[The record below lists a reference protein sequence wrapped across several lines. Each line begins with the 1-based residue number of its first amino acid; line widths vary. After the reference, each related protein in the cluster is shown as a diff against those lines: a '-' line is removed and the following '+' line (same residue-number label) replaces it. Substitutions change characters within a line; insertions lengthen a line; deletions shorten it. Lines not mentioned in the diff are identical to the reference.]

1 MVLAFEKNYNGND
14 SMKTIIVALG
24 MLFCALNTLAQQPA
38 STGKIT
44 LTITDHEGKPLPFT
58 SVMVRKVK
66 DSLLVKGELT
76 TTTGSC
82 AFDNIGYGHYFIQAS
97 QMGYNTSYSKV
108 FQLDATHK
116 KVTLDTIRLNTLG
129 KNLQAVNVTAQKP
142 FIESSAGKTVM
153 NIENSVSAAGNTAL
167 DLLRRAPG
175 VQVDNNENVTLKGQ
189 SVTVMID
196 GKLTY
201 LSGEQLTNLLKTTP
215 GESIASIEILTSP
228 SAKYDAAGNGGIIN
242 IKTKKGK
249 MTGINGNINA
259 TLTQSR
265 YGRYGISGN
274 LNWRTEKFNLFGN
287 FDQGDYPR
295 QVTREYTRNLKEN
308 DGSTTFLE
316 QNIFQRNRFKNNY
329 LKIGMDYF
337 LTEKQT
343 IGVLAN
349 GYKNSFS
356 NQIYSTANLGQQN
369 MPADSTVNSLTTN
382 NNKFDNIALNLNYK
396 AIIDTAGG
404 KEISFDADYAQF
416 NNHRFMQLNDSLY
429 DAKTQL
435 NRNPN
440 SIRTTGGTQ
449 VIIKSLKADLSWPL
463 GKDSKLEAGAKVSFV
478 TTTNM
483 LQFDSL
489 FHGSYKPSPTLSDQ
503 FNYQEDIYAAYATYK
518 KQLNQT
524 NVQLGLRVENTAS
537 AGHSFTTE
545 TNVKRNYTDF
555 FPNVNIEQKLN
566 DKNKLSLA
574 MSRRIERPQYGQLNP
589 FMFYIDKYTYFRGN
603 PYLRPQYSN
612 IAELA
617 YTFKDKYIAT
627 FRYSRIKDMM
637 EEFITQD
644 DSSKASIST
653 ERNYDKTDIYSML
666 FTLPFQVTK
675 WWTSD
680 NNFDFSYNKY
690 RFEDPTTKDPYY
702 RYNFNYYLSS
712 TNTITLPKDFKLEV
726 MGYYNS
732 PFIFGIFKGY
742 AQYNLNLGIQKMFL
756 NKAATVKL
764 SYNNILR
771 NESYHGS
778 ADFANLH
785 MNIFNTWQFRTVN
798 LSFSYKFG
806 SATIKAARERK
817 TGTSDEQNRAG

>member
-1 MVLAFEKNYNGND
+1 
-14 SMKTIIVALG
+14 MKTIIVVLG
-24 MLFCALNTLAQQPA
+24 MLICCTFTAFAQQPN

-44 LTITDHEGKPLPFT
+44 LTITDNAGKPLPFT
-58 SVMVRKVK
+58 SVMLRKVK
-66 DSLLVKGELT
+66 DSTLVKGEMT
-76 TTTGSC
+76 ADNGGV
-82 AFDNIGYGHYFIQAS
+82 AFEKIAAGHYFIQAS
-97 QMGYNTSYSKV
+97 QMGYTTSYSTA
-108 FQLDATHK
+108 FQVDATHLAIALGSMK
-116 KVTLDTIRLNTLG
+116 LPPLG

-142 FIESSAGKTVM
+142 YIESSAGKTVM

-228 SAKYDAAGNGGIIN
+228 SAKYDASGNGGMIN

-249 MTGINGNINA
+249 MTGVNGSVSA
-259 TLTQSR
+259 TLTQAK
-265 YGRYGISGN
+265 YGRYGLSGN
-274 LNWRTEKFNLFGN
+274 INWRTEKFNLFGN

-295 QVTREYTRNLKEN
+295 QVTRDYERSVKEG
-308 DGSTTFLE
+308 DGSITFMR
-316 QNIFQRNRFKNNY
+316 QGVFQRNRFKNNY
-329 LKIGMDYF
+329 LKVGMDYF
-337 LTEKQT
+337 INDKHT

-349 GYKNSFS
+349 GFKNAFS
-356 NQIYSTANLGQQN
+356 NQIYSNTGLGRKN
-369 MPADSTVNSLTTN
+369 APPDSVVNSLTVN
-382 NNKFDNIALNLNYK
+382 DNKFDNIALNLNYK
-396 AIIDTAGG
+396 GIIDTAGG
-404 KEISFDADYAQF
+404 REISFDADYAQF

-429 DAKTQL
+429 DTHSKI

-463 GKDSKLEAGAKVSFV
+463 GKNSKLETGVKGSFV
-478 TTTNM
+478 TTTNV

-489 FHGSYKPSPTLSDQ
+489 FQSTYRPSPSLSDR
-503 FNYQEDIYAAYATYK
+503 FNYQEDVYAAYATYK
-518 KQLNQT
+518 QQIRKT

-537 AGHSFTTE
+537 TGHSFTTD
-545 TNVKRNYTDF
+545 NYVKRSYTDF
-555 FPNVNIEQKLN
+555 FPNINVEQKLN
-566 DKNKLSLA
+566 DKNKVSLA

-589 FMFYIDKYTYFRGN
+589 FMFYLDKYTYFRGN
-603 PYLRPQYSN
+603 PYLKPQYSN

-627 FRYSRIKDMM
+627 LRYSRIKDMM
-637 EEFITQD
+637 EEFITQN
-644 DSSKASIST
+644 DSTKASIST
-653 ERNYDKTDIYSML
+653 ERNYDKTDIFSL
-666 FTLPFQVTK
+666 LLTLPIQVTK

-680 NNFDFSYNKY
+680 NNVDLSYNKY
-690 RFEDPTTKDPYY
+690 KFEDPDTKEPYS
-702 RYNFNYYLSS
+702 RYNVNYYISS
-712 TNTITLPKDFKLEV
+712 TNTITLPHDMKLEV

-732 PFIFGIFKGY
+732 PFVFGIFRGY
-742 AQYNLNLGIQKMFL
+742 SQYNLNLGLQKMFL
-756 NKAATVKL
+756 NKNATVKI

-771 NESYHGS
+771 NESYRG
-778 ADFANLH
+778 AAEFKNLN

-798 LSFSYKFG
+798 LTFSYKFG
-806 SATIKAARERK
+806 SASIKAARERK

>member
-1 MVLAFEKNYNGND
+1 
-14 SMKTIIVALG
+14 MKTIIVALG
-24 MLFCALNTLAQQPA
+24 MLFCALNSLAQRPA

-82 AFDNIGYGHYFIQAS
+82 AFDNIAYGHYFIQAS

-349 GYKNSFS
+349 GYKNAFS

-518 KQLNQT
+518 KQLNKT

-537 AGHSFTTE
+537 SGHSFTTE

-617 YTFKDKYIAT
+617 YTFKDKYIVT

-680 NNFDFSYNKY
+680 NNFDFSYNQY

-732 PFIFGIFKGY
+732 PFVFGIFRGY

-756 NKAATVKL
+756 NKAATIKL

>member
-1 MVLAFEKNYNGND
+1 
-14 SMKTIIVALG
+14 MKTIIVALG
-24 MLFCALNTLAQQPA
+24 MLIGCSFTAFAQQPN

-44 LTITDHEGKPLPFT
+44 LTITDNAGKPLPFT
-58 SVMVRKVK
+58 TVMLKKVK
-66 DSLLVKGELT
+66 DSALVKGEMT
-76 TTTGSC
+76 IENGSC
-82 AFDNIGYGHYFIQAS
+82 AFEKIANGHYFIQAS
-97 QMGYNTSYSKV
+97 QMGYTTSYSTA
-108 FQLDATHK
+108 FQVDAAHK
-116 KVTLDTIRLNTLG
+116 TIALGNMQLPPLG

-228 SAKYDAAGNGGIIN
+228 SAKYDASGNGGIIN

-249 MTGINGNINA
+249 LTGINGNINA
-259 TLTQSR
+259 TLTQAK

-274 LNWRTEKFNLFGN
+274 VNWRTQKFNLFGN

-295 QVTREYTRNLKEN
+295 MVTRDYKRSVKEG
-308 DGSTTFLE
+308 DGSTTFM
-316 QNIFQRNRFKNNY
+316 QQGVFQRNRFKNNY
-329 LKIGMDYF
+329 LKVGLDYF
-337 LTEKQT
+337 VNDKHT

-349 GYKNSFS
+349 GFKNAFS
-356 NQIYSTANLGQQN
+356 NQIYSNTNLGRPA
-369 MPADSTVNSLTTN
+369 MPPDSTVNSLTVN
-382 NNKFDNIALNLNYK
+382 DNKFDNIAVNLNYK
-396 AIIDTAGG
+396 GVLDTAGG
-404 KEISFDADYAQF
+404 REISFDADYAQF

-429 DAKTQL
+429 DAHTKI

-449 VIIKSLKADLSWPL
+449 VIIKSLKTDLSWPL
-463 GKDSKLEAGAKVSFV
+463 GKESKLEAGAKVSFV
-478 TTTNM
+478 TTTNA

-489 FHGSYKPSPTLSDQ
+489 YHGVYLPSPSLSDR
-503 FNYQEDIYAAYATYK
+503 FNYQEDVYAAYATYRQQIAK
-518 KQLNQT
+518 T
-524 NVQLGLRVENTAS
+524 NLQLGLRVENTAS
-537 AGHSFTTE
+537 TGHSFTTD
-545 TNVKRNYTDF
+545 NYVKRNYTDF
-555 FPNVNIEQKLN
+555 FPNVTVEQKLN

-589 FMFYIDKYTYFRGN
+589 FMFYLDKYTYFRGN

-617 YTFKDKYIAT
+617 YTLKDKYIAT
-627 FRYSRIKDMM
+627 LRYSRIKDMM

-644 DSSKASIST
+644 DSTKASIST
-653 ERNYDKTDIYSML
+653 ERNYDKTDIYSL
-666 FTLPFQVTK
+666 LLTLPVQVTK
-675 WWTSD
+675 WWSSD
-680 NNFDFSYNKY
+680 NNVDLSYNKY
-690 RFEDPTTKDPYY
+690 RFEDPKTNEPFS
-702 RYNFNYYLSS
+702 RYNFNYYINS
-712 TNTITLPKDFKLEV
+712 TNTITLPHDMKLEV

-732 PFIFGIFKGY
+732 PFVFGIFRGY
-742 AQYNLNLGIQKMFL
+742 SQYNLNLGIQKMFL
-756 NKAATVKL
+756 NKNATVKL

-771 NESYHGS
+771 NESYRG
-778 ADFANLH
+778 AAEFANLN
-785 MNIFNTWQFRTVN
+785 MSIFNTWQFRTVN

-806 SATIKAARERK
+806 NASIKAARERK

>member
-1 MVLAFEKNYNGND
+1 MR
-14 SMKTIIVALG
+14 TIIVALG
-24 MLFCALNTLAQQPA
+24 MLFIGVQTTLAQQTN

-58 SVMVRKVK
+58 SVMVRNIK
-66 DSLLVKGELT
+66 DSSLVKGELT
-76 TTTGSC
+76 TTNGSC
-82 AFDNIGYGHYFIQAS
+82 AFEKIAYGHYFIQAS
-97 QMGYNTSYSKV
+97 QMGYNTSYSKT
-108 FQLDATHK
+108 FLLNASHK
-116 KVTLDTIRLNTLG
+116 AITLDTIRLNTLG

-228 SAKYDAAGNGGIIN
+228 SAKYDASGNGGIIN

-249 MTGINGNINA
+249 MTGINGNVNA

-274 LNWRTEKFNLFGN
+274 VNWRTEKFNLFGN

-295 QVTREYTRNLKEN
+295 QVTRVYSRNVKEN
-308 DGSTTFLE
+308 DGSSTYLQ

-337 LTEKQT
+337 INDKQT

-356 NQIYSTANLGQQN
+356 NQIYSDANLGQAN
-369 MPADSTVNSLTTN
+369 MPPDSIVNSLTTN

-396 AIIDTAGG
+396 IILDTAGG
-404 KEISFDADYAQF
+404 REISFDADYAQF
-416 NNHRFMQLNDSLY
+416 NNHRLMQLNDSLY

-440 SIRTTGGTQ
+440 SIRTTGSTQ
-449 VIIKSLKADLSWPL
+449 VLIKSLKADLSWPL
-463 GKDSKLEAGAKVSFV
+463 GKEGKLEAGAKTSFV
-478 TTTNM
+478 TTTNL

-489 FHGSYKPSPTLSDQ
+489 FHGSYKPSPGLSDR
-503 FNYQEDIYAAYATYK
+503 FNYQENIYAAYATYK
-518 KQLNQT
+518 KQIQKT
-524 NVQLGLRVENTAS
+524 NVQLGLRVENTES
-537 AGHSFTTE
+537 TGTSFTTG
-545 TNVKRNYTDF
+545 TNVKRSYVDF
-555 FPNVNIEQKLN
+555 FPNITVEQKLN
-566 DKNKLSLA
+566 DKNKVSLA

-589 FMFYIDKYTYFRGN
+589 FMFYLDKYTYFRGN

-612 IAELA
+612 IAEVA
-617 YTFKDKYIAT
+617 YTFKDKYIVT

-644 DSSKASIST
+644 DSTKASIST
-653 ERNYDKTDIYSML
+653 ERNYDKTDIYSIL
-666 FTLPFQVTK
+666 FTLPFQFTK

-680 NNFDFSYNKY
+680 NNADFSYNKY
-690 RFEDPTTKDPYY
+690 RFEDPVTNDPYY
-702 RYNFNYYLSS
+702 RSNLNYYISS
-712 TNTITLPKDFKLEV
+712 TNTITLPKDFKVEV

-732 PFIFGIFKGY
+732 PFIFGIFRGY
-742 AQYNLNLGIQKMFL
+742 AQYNLNLGVQKMFL
-756 NKAATVKL
+756 NKNATVKL

-771 NESYHGS
+771 NESYRG
-778 ADFANLH
+778 AAEFANLN
-785 MNIFNTWQFRTVN
+785 MSIFNTWQFRTVN

>member
-1 MVLAFEKNYNGND
+1 MR
-14 SMKTIIVALG
+14 TIIVALG
-24 MLFCALNTLAQQPA
+24 MLFCALTTLAQQPK

-44 LTITDHEGKPLPFT
+44 LTITDPEGKPLPFT

-76 TTTGSC
+76 TVTGSC
-82 AFDNIGYGHYFIQAS
+82 SFDNIAYGHYFIQAS

-108 FQLDATHK
+108 FQLDGAHK
-116 KVTLDTIRLNTLG
+116 SLQLDTIRLNTLG

-274 LNWRTEKFNLFGN
+274 INWRTEKFNLFGN

-295 QVTREYTRNLKEN
+295 QTTRHYTRSLLEK
-308 DGSTTFLE
+308 DGSTTFLD
-316 QNIFQRNRFKNNY
+316 QSIFQRNRFKNNY

-337 LTEKQT
+337 ITEKQT

-349 GYKNSFS
+349 GYKNAFS
-356 NQIYSTANLGQQN
+356 NQIFSTANLGQQN
-369 MPADSTVNSLTTN
+369 MLPDSTVNSLTTN

-416 NNHRFMQLNDSLY
+416 NNHRLMQLNDSLY

-463 GKDSKLEAGAKVSFV
+463 GKESKLEAGAKASFV
-478 TTTNM
+478 TTTNL

-489 FHGSYKPSPTLSDQ
+489 ANGSFKPSPSLSDQ

-518 KQLNQT
+518 KQLHKT
-524 NVQLGLRVENTAS
+524 NVQLGLRVENTVS
-537 AGHSFTTE
+537 SGHSFTTE

-555 FPNVNIEQKLN
+555 FPNINIEQKLN

-589 FMFYIDKYTYFRGN
+589 FMFYLDKYTYFKGN
-603 PYLRPQYSN
+603 PFLKPQYSN

-617 YTFKDKYIAT
+617 YTFKDKYIVT

-637 EEFITQD
+637 EEFIIQD
-644 DSSKASIST
+644 DSTKASIST
-653 ERNYDKTDIYSML
+653 ERNYDKTDIYSAL

-680 NNFDFSYNKY
+680 NNFDFSYNQY
-690 RFEDPTTKDPYY
+690 RFEDPATNDPYY

-712 TNTITLPKDFKLEV
+712 TNTITLPKDFKVEV

-742 AQYNLNLGIQKMFL
+742 AQYNLNVGVQKMFL
-756 NKAATVKL
+756 NKNATVKL

-771 NESYHGS
+771 NESYRGS

-785 MNIFNTWQFRTVN
+785 LNIFNTWQFRTVN

>member
-1 MVLAFEKNYNGND
+1 
-14 SMKTIIVALG
+14 MKTIIVALG
-24 MLFCALNTLAQQPA
+24 MLIGCSFTAFAQQPN

-44 LTITDHEGKPLPFT
+44 LTITDNAGKPLPFT
-58 SVMVRKVK
+58 TVMLKKVK
-66 DSLLVKGELT
+66 DSALVKGEMT
-76 TTTGSC
+76 IENGSC
-82 AFDNIGYGHYFIQAS
+82 AFEKIANGHYFIQAS
-97 QMGYNTSYSKV
+97 QMGYTTSYSTA
-108 FQLDATHK
+108 FQVDAAHK
-116 KVTLDTIRLNTLG
+116 TIALGNMQLPPLG

-228 SAKYDAAGNGGIIN
+228 SAKYDASGNGGIIN

-249 MTGINGNINA
+249 LTGINGNINA
-259 TLTQSR
+259 TLTQAK

-274 LNWRTEKFNLFGN
+274 VNWRTQKFNLFGN

-295 QVTREYTRNLKEN
+295 MVTRDYKRSVKEG
-308 DGSTTFLE
+308 DGSTTFM
-316 QNIFQRNRFKNNY
+316 QQGVFQRNRFKNNY
-329 LKIGMDYF
+329 LKVGLDYF
-337 LTEKQT
+337 VNDKHT

-349 GYKNSFS
+349 GFKNAFS
-356 NQIYSTANLGQQN
+356 NQIYSNTNLGRPA
-369 MPADSTVNSLTTN
+369 MPPDSTVNSLTVN
-382 NNKFDNIALNLNYK
+382 DNKFDNIAVNLNYK
-396 AIIDTAGG
+396 GVLDTAGG
-404 KEISFDADYAQF
+404 REISFDADYAQF

-429 DAKTQL
+429 DAHTKI

-463 GKDSKLEAGAKVSFV
+463 GKESKLEAGAKVSFV
-478 TTTNM
+478 TTTNA

-489 FHGSYKPSPTLSDQ
+489 YHGVYLPSPSLSDR
-503 FNYQEDIYAAYATYK
+503 FNYQEDVYAAYATYRQQIAK
-518 KQLNQT
+518 T
-524 NVQLGLRVENTAS
+524 NLQLGLRVENTAS
-537 AGHSFTTE
+537 TGHSFTTD
-545 TNVKRNYTDF
+545 NYVKRNYTDF
-555 FPNVNIEQKLN
+555 FPNVTVEQKLN

-589 FMFYIDKYTYFRGN
+589 FMFYLDKYTYFRGN

-627 FRYSRIKDMM
+627 LRYSRIKDMM

-644 DSSKASIST
+644 DSTKASIST
-653 ERNYDKTDIYSML
+653 ERNYDKTDIYSL
-666 FTLPFQVTK
+666 LLTLPVQVTK
-675 WWTSD
+675 WWSSD
-680 NNFDFSYNKY
+680 NNVDLSYNKY
-690 RFEDPTTKDPYY
+690 RFEDPKTNEPFS
-702 RYNFNYYLSS
+702 RYNFNYYINS
-712 TNTITLPKDFKLEV
+712 TNTITLPHDMKLEV

-732 PFIFGIFKGY
+732 PFVFGIFRGY
-742 AQYNLNLGIQKMFL
+742 SQYNLNLGIQKMFL
-756 NKAATVKL
+756 NKNATVKL

-771 NESYHGS
+771 NESYRG
-778 ADFANLH
+778 AAEFANLN
-785 MNIFNTWQFRTVN
+785 MSIFNTWQFRTVN

-806 SATIKAARERK
+806 NASIKAARERK

>member
-1 MVLAFEKNYNGND
+1 
-14 SMKTIIVALG
+14 MKTIIVALG
-24 MLFCALNTLAQQPA
+24 MLIGCHFALFAQQPN

-44 LTITDHEGKPLPFT
+44 LTITDNAGKPLPFT
-58 SVMVRKVK
+58 TVMLKKVK
-66 DSLLVKGELT
+66 DSALVKGEMT
-76 TTTGSC
+76 IENGSC
-82 AFDNIGYGHYFIQAS
+82 AFEKIANGHYFIQAS
-97 QMGYNTSYSKV
+97 QMGYTTSYSTA
-108 FQLDATHK
+108 FQVDAAHK
-116 KVTLDTIRLNTLG
+116 TIALGHMQLPPLG

-228 SAKYDAAGNGGIIN
+228 SAKYDASGNGGLIN

-249 MTGINGNINA
+249 LTGVNGNISA
-259 TLTQSR
+259 TLTQAK

-274 LNWRTEKFNLFGN
+274 VNWRTQKFNLFGN

-295 QVTREYTRNLKEN
+295 MVTRDYKRSVKEG
-308 DGSTTFLE
+308 DGSTTFM
-316 QNIFQRNRFKNNY
+316 QQGVFQRNRFKNNY
-329 LKIGMDYF
+329 LKVGLDYF
-337 LTEKQT
+337 INDKHT

-349 GYKNSFS
+349 GFKNAFS
-356 NQIYSTANLGQQN
+356 NQIYSNTNLGRPA
-369 MPADSTVNSLTTN
+369 MPPDSTVNSLTVN
-382 NNKFDNIALNLNYK
+382 DNKFDNIAVNLNYK
-396 AIIDTAGG
+396 GVLDTAGG
-404 KEISFDADYAQF
+404 REISFDADYAQF

-429 DAKTQL
+429 DAHTKI

-440 SIRTTGGTQ
+440 SIRTIGGTQ

-463 GKDSKLEAGAKVSFV
+463 GKESKLEAGAKVSFV
-478 TTTNM
+478 TTTNA

-489 FHGSYKPSPTLSDQ
+489 YHGVYLPSPSLSDR
-503 FNYQEDIYAAYATYK
+503 FNYQEDVYAAYATYRQQIAK
-518 KQLNQT
+518 T
-524 NVQLGLRVENTAS
+524 NLQLGLRVENTAS
-537 AGHSFTTE
+537 TGHSFSTD
-545 TNVKRNYTDF
+545 NYVKRNYTDF
-555 FPNVNIEQKLN
+555 FPNVTVEQKLN

-589 FMFYIDKYTYFRGN
+589 FMFYLDKYTYFRGN

-627 FRYSRIKDMM
+627 LRYSRIKDMM

-644 DSSKASIST
+644 DSTKASIST
-653 ERNYDKTDIYSML
+653 ERNYDKTDIYSL
-666 FTLPFQVTK
+666 LLTLPVQVTK
-675 WWTSD
+675 WWSSD
-680 NNFDFSYNKY
+680 NNVDLSYNKY
-690 RFEDPTTKDPYY
+690 RFEDPKTNEPFS
-702 RYNFNYYLSS
+702 RYNFNYYINS
-712 TNTITLPKDFKLEV
+712 TNTITLPHDMKLEV

-732 PFIFGIFKGY
+732 PFVFGIFRGY
-742 AQYNLNLGIQKMFL
+742 SQYNLNLGIQKMFL
-756 NKAATVKL
+756 DKNATVKL

-771 NESYHGS
+771 NESYRG
-778 ADFANLH
+778 AAEFANLN
-785 MNIFNTWQFRTVN
+785 MSIFNTWQFRTVN

-806 SATIKAARERK
+806 NASIKAARERK

>member
-1 MVLAFEKNYNGND
+1 
-14 SMKTIIVALG
+14 MKTIIVALG
-24 MLFCALNTLAQQPA
+24 MLICCNLTVFAQQLN

-44 LTITDHEGKPLPFT
+44 LTITDNAGKPLPFT
-58 SVMVRKVK
+58 SVMLRKVE
-66 DSLLVKGELT
+66 DSSLVKGEMT
-76 TTTGSC
+76 TDNGSV
-82 AFDNIGYGHYFIQAS
+82 AFEKIAAGHYFIQAS
-97 QMGYNTSYSKV
+97 QMGYTTSYSTA
-108 FQLDATHK
+108 FQLDAGHK
-116 KVTLDTIRLNTLG
+116 TIELGSMKLPPLG

-175 VQVDNNENVTLKGQ
+175 VQIDNNENVTLKGQ

-228 SAKYDAAGNGGIIN
+228 SAKYDAAGNGGMIN

-249 MTGINGNINA
+249 MTGVNGNVNA
-259 TLTQSR
+259 TLTQAK

-274 LNWRTEKFNLFGN
+274 INWRTEKFNIFGD

-295 QVTREYTRNLKEN
+295 MVTRDYKRSVKES
-308 DGSTTFLE
+308 DGSTTFM
-316 QNIFQRNRFKNNY
+316 QQSVFQRNRFKNNY
-329 LKIGMDYF
+329 LKVGMDYF
-337 LTEKQT
+337 INDKHT

-349 GYKNSFS
+349 GFKNAFG
-356 NQIYSTANLGQQN
+356 NEIYSNTNLGQQN
-369 MPADSTVNSLTTN
+369 MPPDSTVNSLTVN
-382 NNKFDNIALNLNYK
+382 DNKFDNIALNLNYK
-396 AIIDTAGG
+396 GVLDTAGG
-404 KEISFDADYAQF
+404 REISFDADYAQF

-429 DAKTQL
+429 DAASKQ

-449 VIIKSLKADLSWPL
+449 VIIKSLKADISWPL
-463 GKDSKLEAGAKVSFV
+463 GKESKLEAGAKASFV
-478 TTTNM
+478 TTTNL

-489 FHGSYKPSPTLSDQ
+489 YHGVYLPSPSLSDQ

-518 KQLNQT
+518 KQMNKT

-537 AGHSFTTE
+537 TGHSFTTD
-545 TNVKRNYTDF
+545 TYVKRNYTDF
-555 FPNVNIEQKLN
+555 FPNVNVEQKLN

-589 FMFYIDKYTYFRGN
+589 FMFYLDKYTYFRGN
-603 PYLRPQYSN
+603 PYLKPQYSN

-627 FRYSRIKDMM
+627 LRYSRIKDMM

-653 ERNYDKTDIYSML
+653 ERNYDKTDIYSL
-666 FTLPFQVTK
+666 LLTLPIQVTK

-680 NNFDFSYNKY
+680 NNVDLSYNKF
-690 RFEDPTTKDPYY
+690 RFEDPTTNEPYN
-702 RYNFNYYLSS
+702 RYNFNYYISS
-712 TNTITLPKDFKLEV
+712 TNTITLPHDIKVEV

-732 PFIFGIFKGY
+732 PFIFGIFRGY
-742 AQYNLNLGIQKMFL
+742 SQYNLNLGIQKMFL
-756 NKAATVKL
+756 NKNATVKL

-771 NESYHGS
+771 NESYRG
-778 ADFANLH
+778 AAEFANLN
-785 MNIFNTWQFRTVN
+785 MSIFNTWQYRTVN

-806 SATIKAARERK
+806 SASIKAARERK